1 MLNINAPILGAI
13 WAQTDKSVIGRN
25 GTMPWRVPE
34 DLKHFQRTTAGK
46 PVIMGRRTWESLPDT
61 HKPLPGRVNII
72 VTRSVNGIEH
82 RNGGIWVSSLD
93 AALEE
98 AYRAVAN
105 QENASDSV
113 AVEPNLLTHGEPEQ
127 DTLGCEG
134 GTKATEPVEQET
146 ESEQG
151 TGSTESEEDTAT
163 EPVEPEP
170 THADVWIIGGG
181 ALYSEALTR
190 NDLPCYKHVCVIE
203 RTLLTAIDGTVI
215 PGDTKAP
222 TLEVGTKGNND
233 TVHPTQTIWET
244 VTEQPLRVSES
255 GYLLDEH
262 GEMCPVVYTFQTVT
276 RAIL

>member
-1 MLNINAPILGAI
+1 MSLNSPVLGAI
-13 WAQTDKSVIGRN
+13 WAQTNEGVIGRN
-25 GTMPWRVPE
+25 GTMPWHVPE

-46 PVIMGRRTWESLPDT
+46 PVIMGRRTWESLPEIY
-61 HKPLPGRVNII
+61 KPLPGRVNII

-82 RNGGIWVSSLD
+82 RNEGIWVSNLD
-93 AALEE
+93 TALEE
-98 AYRAVAN
+98 AYRAVID
-105 QENASDSV
+105 QESAGESI
-113 AVEPNLLTHGEPEQ
+113 AVEADQLTYSKP
-127 DTLGCEG
+127 
-134 GTKATEPVEQET
+134 
-146 ESEQG
+146 EQG

-163 EPVEPEP
+163 ELVEPEP

-190 NDLPCYKHVCVIE
+190 DNLPHYKHVCVIE

-222 TLEVGTKGNND
+222 TLTD
-233 TVHPTQTIWET
+233 WET
-244 VTEQPLRVSES
+244 VSEQPLRVSES

>member
-1 MLNINAPILGAI
+1 MLNINAPVLGAI
-13 WAQTDKSVIGRN
+13 WAQTDKGVIGRN
-25 GTMPWRVPE
+25 GTMPWHVPE

-46 PVIMGRRTWESLPDT
+46 PVIMGRHTWDSLPET
-61 HKPLPGRVNII
+61 YKPLPGRVNII
-72 VTRSVNGIEH
+72 VTRSANGIEH
-82 RNGGIWVSSLD
+82 RNGGIWVPTLE

-98 AYRAVAN
+98 AYRAVVN
-105 QENASDSV
+105 QENARKSV
-113 AVEPNLLTHGEPEQ
+113 AMEPDPPTRGKPGRETPDH
-127 DTLGCEG
+127 DEG
-134 GTKATEPVEQET
+134 AKVTEPVEQEP
-146 ESEQG
+146 EPEQG
-151 TGSTESEEDTAT
+151 EGNSAAEEDTAT
-163 EPVEPEP
+163 ELVEPEP

-190 NDLPCYKHVCVIE
+190 DNLPHYKHVCVIE

-222 TLEVGTKGNND
+222 TLTD
-233 TVHPTQTIWET
+233 WET
-244 VTEQPLRVSES
+244 VSEQPLRVSES